1 MRSLKSGLLTLVL
14 IIVCVSPSN
23 AQYSSENTDPIKVLS
38 RWHGDWERVVTIN
51 KSRWIPKKT
60 IKKGV
65 MDTKFILNKK
75 YQESYVKD
83 SDSESKEINR
93 YDEASKKYNKWIFSS
108 DGSTSFWYGDWDESR
123 KTMTW
128 NYLDFSGIGI
138 SGKIIEQFKTNPQI
152 ETTVIMED
160 SKGNKLL
167 DIELTSRAIR

>member
-1 MRSLKSGLLTLVL
+1 MKIDTSLHLKSLYDILQCKSFMMNCHSAYASHGLWVQS
-14 IIVCVSPSN
+14 C
-23 AQYSSENTDPIKVLS
+23 AQNSSENTDPTKVLS

-93 YDEASKKYNKWIFSS
+93 YDEASKKYNKWIFNKI
-108 DGSTSFWYGDWDESR
+108 FQNR
-123 KTMTW
+123 K
-128 NYLDFSGIGI
+128 I
-138 SGKIIEQFKTNPQI
+138 
-152 ETTVIMED
+152 
-160 SKGNKLL
+160 
-167 DIELTSRAIR
+167 